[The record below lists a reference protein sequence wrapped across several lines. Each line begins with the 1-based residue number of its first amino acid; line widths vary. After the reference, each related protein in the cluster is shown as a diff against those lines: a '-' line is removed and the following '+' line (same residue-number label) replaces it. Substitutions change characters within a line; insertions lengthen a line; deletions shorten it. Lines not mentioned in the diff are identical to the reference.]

1 MNNLILTKDGSHT
14 IFSKEIN
21 ENYHSKHGAISE
33 SLHVFIKNGLEK
45 VEKKSIELLE
55 IGFGTGLNAFLS
67 QNYVEVKKIFC
78 NYHSIEK
85 FPINKEQFKNLNYPK
100 TLGIDKKKFI
110 DLHDSNWN
118 SLNKL
123 SEYFNLMKIKKD
135 ILDYKTNLK
144 FDIIFFDAFSP
155 EKQAEMW
162 SEEILKKM
170 FTFLKKKGFLV
181 TYCAKGIIK
190 RKLKEVGFKVIS
202 LPGPIGKREMTMAMK
217 I

>member
-67 QNYVEVKKIFC
+67 QNYVEVKKIFS

-123 SEYFNLMKIKKD
+123 SEYFNLIKIKKD

-170 FTFLKKKGFLV
+170 FTFLKKNGFLV

>member
-67 QNYVEVKKIFC
+67 QNYVEVKKICC

-170 FTFLKKKGFLV
+170 FSFLKKNGFLV